1 MATLRSSALPWV
13 SMGVFLAAGA
23 HAQST
28 SKLWGSDGSKWTPQS
43 RLPDF
48 SFAGYHCG
56 ESPIPSVPLAANVK
70 EFGAKGDGKTDD
82 TEAIRKA
89 IESTQQGAILVPA
102 GRYVLTG
109 QLAINR
115 SGIVLRGE
123 GIGRTVF
130 YIPKSLEEIHGSAK
144 IDGYKSAWSFAGGF
158 VEFQGDQKGDLLAE
172 VTIPAKRGDSK
183 LTLSRTEGITPG
195 SWVRLL
201 MNNDPALGRYLHA
214 DQADAGPA
222 TLDECRGHL
231 CDWAARV
238 KAVEGSAIVLDRPLR
253 LNVKLEWAPEIYS
266 WQPIVEE
273 AGLEGIT
280 FEFKGTEKKPHLEE
294 EGFNAVQMGNA
305 VNCWVRNIEVIDA
318 DCGVLVF
325 GSRFCAIEGF
335 QAKTARRRGAET
347 GHHAL
352 WVKGSQDCLVTGFAI
367 KTTYSHDLSVEGF
380 ANGNVFEAGEAVA
393 IAFDHHASAPYENL
407 FTQIKTGD
415 PARFWNSSGHE
426 SRGPHAGARTTFW
439 NVDYKRGVLPP
450 VPAWPQI
457 NVIGVKRAGSS
468 SSGKRNEWIE
478 QAGNINP
485 PNLYRAQLQRRLK
498 TVSGLKR
505 KSL

>member
-1 MATLRSSALPWV
+1 MKVPKTLVVPV
-13 SMGVFLAAGA
+13 LAALLSVGA

-28 SKLWGSDGSKWTPQS
+28 SKLWGPDGSKWTPQS

-48 SFAGYHCG
+48 SFAGYRCG
-56 ESPIPSVPLAANVK
+56 ESLIPNVPVAANVK
-70 EFGAKGDGKTDD
+70 DFGAKGDGKTDD
-82 TEAIRKA
+82 TEAIKKA

-130 YIPKSLEEIHGSAK
+130 YIPKSLEEVHGSAK
-144 IDGYKSAWSFAGGF
+144 VDGNKSAWSFAGGF
-158 VEFQGDQKGDLLAE
+158 VEFQGDQKGDKLAD
-172 VTIPAKRGDSK
+172 VTAPAKRGDNK
-183 LTLSRTEGITPG
+183 LTLSQTEGITPG

-201 MNNDPALGRYLHA
+201 MNNDPSLGRHLHA
-214 DQADAGPA
+214 DRADAGPA
-222 TLDECRGHL
+222 TLSECHGHL

-238 KAVEGSAIVLDRPLR
+238 KAVEGNTIVLDRPLR
-253 LNVKLEWAPEIYS
+253 LDVKTEWVPEIHS
-266 WQPIVEE
+266 WQPAVEDS
-273 AGLEGIT
+273 GLEGIT

-294 EGFNAVQMGNA
+294 EGFNAVQMANA
-305 VNCWVRNIEVIDA
+305 VNCWVRNLEVIDA
-318 DCGVLVF
+318 DCGVLVN
-325 GSRFCAIEGF
+325 GGRFCTIEGF
-335 QAKTARRRGAET
+335 QARTAKRRAAET

-352 WVKGSQDCLVTGFAI
+352 WAKGTQDCLFTGFNI
-367 KTTYSHDLSVEGF
+367 KTTYCHDLSVEGL

-407 FTQIKTGD
+407 FTQIQTVD
-415 PARFWNSSGHE
+415 PVRFWNSSGHV

-439 NVDYKRGVLPP
+439 NVDYKRGALPP
-450 VPAWPQI
+450 VPDWPEI
-457 NVIGVKRAGSS
+457 NVIGVKKAASS
-468 SSGKRNEWIE
+468 SKDKSNQWIE
-478 QAGNINP
+478 PAGNINP

-498 TVSGLKR
+498 TPPGQGYK
-505 KSL
+505 KI